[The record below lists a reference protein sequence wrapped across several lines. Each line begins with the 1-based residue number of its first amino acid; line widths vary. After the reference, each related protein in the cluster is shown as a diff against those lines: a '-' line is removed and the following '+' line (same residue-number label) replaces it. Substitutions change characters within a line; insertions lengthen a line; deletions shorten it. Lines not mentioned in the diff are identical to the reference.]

1 MPTVAHTW
9 DARYFQILFQCT
21 FLTYG
26 IGWLGWNAEWLQFA
40 LYIGVALCTQW
51 AFDSLYKKQWQ
62 PLWGSKSF
70 FLNGGLSALISALSL
85 CLLLKTNYWQTAVLA
100 SFISI
105 AGKFI
110 FRANGRHI
118 FNPSALGIVAVI
130 YCTGDAWLSPAQW
143 GSNTLIFFMVA
154 TLGTIVITRVQKL
167 DVCFAF
173 LFTFLGAMFVRQ
185 VLYLNWPLDHFWQT
199 MSTGSL
205 LLFTFFMIS
214 DPKTA
219 PDHRWARIAWGA
231 AIGLVSFYLSAIKFV
246 NGAPIKTLVVMAPLV
261 PVLNSIFR
269 AKAFSW
275 TDAGLRLPPKNYFSI
290 FKIKQPVMKRIMSMA
305 LVVLLLNNDVFSFC
319 GFYVAKA
326 DGTLKNKTSQVI
338 MVRDGSKNV
347 ITMYN
352 DFKGNFKDF
361 AMVVPVPV
369 VLKQSDI
376 KVVDQGIFDRLN
388 DYSKPRLVEYYD
400 ENPCERRYYN
410 EDAKMER
417 PAMPTA
423 TMGAAEQMSKR
434 RDAVKIEAQYLIGEY
449 DILILSAQESSALKT
464 WLNANGYKIPAGA
477 EEVLE
482 PYIKSNLK
490 FFVVK
495 VNAEAKKKV
504 PGDFLR
510 PLQITFHSA
519 KFMLPIRLGMA
530 NADGDQDMIV
540 YAFTRKGRVECT
552 NYRSVSLPTG
562 KNVPLFVLQ
571 NFGVFYS
578 NLFQHQWIKEG
589 KNIALLEYAW
599 DVSPQN
605 FIKCDPCVGNPP
617 TPQDLVQAGVWWTN
631 RNWNDYSDV
640 DNEDD
645 DDGVSNSV
653 YFTRLHVRYNREKFP
668 QDLMFQVT
676 PNKENFQARY
686 VVTHPATGDF
696 SCPEG
701 KKYLKALKKKRKA
714 ELEELA
720 WLTGKTYENWDMA
733 YDETMEENTHLN
745 GTEAAYSS
753 VAAIANDTGGGNNG
767 PGAGLLL
774 AGALLGVGVIMRLR
788 QKKLAPAR
796 A

>member
-1 MPTVAHTW
+1 MQTVAKPW

-26 IGWLGWNAEWLQFA
+26 IGWLGWNAEWFHFA
-40 LYIGVALCTQW
+40 LYTGTALFTQW
-51 AFDSLYKKQWQ
+51 LFDSVFARSIQ
-62 PLWGSKSF
+62 PVFGRNSF
-70 FLNGGLSALISALSL
+70 LLKGGLSALISALSL
-85 CLLLKTNYWQTAVLA
+85 CLLLKTNYWQICILA

-105 AGKFI
+105 AGKFV

-130 YCTGDAWLSPAQW
+130 YFTGEAWLSPAQW

-173 LFTFLGAMFVRQ
+173 LITFLGAMYIRQ
-185 VLYLNWPLDHFWQT
+185 VVYLNWPMDHFWQT

-219 PDHRWARIAWGA
+219 PDHAIARIAWGA
-231 AIGLVSFYLSAIKFV
+231 AIGFISFYLASFKYV
-246 NGAPIKTLVVMAPLV
+246 NGAPVKVLVMMAPLV
-261 PVLNSIFR
+261 PVLNSLFKAR
-269 AKAFSW
+269 AFNW
-275 TDAGLRLPPKNYFSI
+275 TDAGIRFPSKSI
-290 FKIKQPVMKRIMSMA
+290 LSFFKIKQPGMKRIMSIA

-326 DGTLKNKTSQVI
+326 DGALKNKTSQVI
-338 MVRDGSKNV
+338 LVRDGSKNV

-352 DFKGNFKDF
+352 DFKGSFKDF
-361 AMVVPVPV
+361 AMVVPVPT
-369 VLKQSDI
+369 VLKQTDI

-400 ENPCERRYYN
+400 QNPCERYYN
-410 EDAKMER
+410 EDRMMDVKSAPAAMESV
-417 PAMPTA
+417 TKSV
-423 TMGAAEQMSKR
+423 SKKK
-434 RDAVKIEAQYLIGEY
+434 DEVKIEAQYLVGEY
-449 DILILSAQESSALKT
+449 DILILSAKESTGLKN
-464 WLNANGYKIPAGA
+464 WLTENGYKIPAGA

-495 VNAEAKKKV
+495 VNMEAKKKV

-510 PLQITFHSA
+510 PLQITFNSP

-552 NYRSVSLPTG
+552 NYRSVSLPTS

-605 FIKCDPCVGNPP
+605 YVKCDPCVGNPP
-617 TPQDLVQAGVWWTN
+617 TPYDLVQAGVWWTN
-631 RNWNDYSDV
+631 PNWNDYSDV
-640 DNEDD
+640 NNDD
-645 DDGVSNSV
+645 DDDDLSRNV
-653 YFTRLHVRYNREKFP
+653 YFTRLHVRYNRDKFP

-696 SCPEG
+696 SCAAG
-701 KKYLKALKKKRKA
+701 KKYLKDLRKRRKA

-720 WLTGKTYENWDMA
+720 SLTGKTYDNWDMA
-733 YDETMEENTHLN
+733 YNEGNEENEHLA

-753 VAAIANDTGGGNNG
+753 VANIVNDSEGGGRG
-767 PGAGLLL
+767 PGAGLIL
-774 AGALLGVGVIMRLR
+774 AGSLLGMGIVMRLR
-788 QKKLAPAR
+788 QKKLVPAR
-796 A
+796 V

>member
-1 MPTVAHTW
+1 MQTVANPW
-9 DARYFQILFQCT
+9 DARYFQVLFQCT
-21 FLTYG
+21 FLAYG
-26 IGWLGWNAEWLQFA
+26 IGWLGWNAEWVQFS
-40 LYIGVALCTQW
+40 LYIGTALATQW
-51 AFDSLYKKQWQ
+51 LFESIFSRKLR
-62 PLWGSKSF
+62 PLSGSNSF

-85 CLLLKTNYWQTAVLA
+85 CLLLKTNEWHICVLA

-110 FRANGRHI
+110 FRVNGRHI

-130 YCTGDAWLSPAQW
+130 YLTGKAWLSPAQW

-167 DVCFAF
+167 DVCLAF
-173 LFTFLGAMFVRQ
+173 LFTFLGAMFIRQ
-185 VLYLNWPLDHFWQT
+185 VIYLNWPMDHFWQT

-219 PDHRWARIAWGA
+219 PDHPVARIAWGA
-231 AIGLVSFYLSAIKFV
+231 AIGFIAFYATSFNYV
-246 NGAPIKTLVVMAPLV
+246 NGAPIKVLVFMAPLV
-261 PVLNSIFR
+261 PMLNSLFK
-269 AKAFSW
+269 AKAFNWS
-275 TDAGLRLPPKNYFSI
+275 DSLRISFQHIYSI
-290 FKIKQPVMKRIMSMA
+290 FKIKQPGMKKIASIA
-305 LVVLLLNNDVFSFC
+305 LIVLLLNNDVFSFC

-338 MVRDGSKNV
+338 MVRDGGKNV

-400 ENPCERRYYN
+400 QNPCQPVYA
-410 EDAKMER
+410 DDKMMNSMAESVTVKSA
-417 PAMPTA
+417 PAMRKKN
-423 TMGAAEQMSKR
+423 EER
-434 RDAVKIEAQYLIGEY
+434 VKIEAQYIVGEY
-449 DILILSAQESSALKT
+449 DILILSAKESSGLKS
-464 WLNANGYKIPAGA
+464 WLTENGYKIPAGA

-510 PLQITFHSA
+510 PLQITFNSP

-562 KNVPLFVLQ
+562 RNVPLFVLQ

-578 NLFQHQWIKEG
+578 NLFQHQWMKEG

-605 FIKCDPCVGNPP
+605 YVKCDPCVGNPP
-617 TPQDLVQAGVWWTN
+617 TPYDLVQAGVWWTD
-631 RNWNDYSDV
+631 RNWNDYNDV

-645 DDGVSNSV
+645 DYTSNGV

-676 PNKENFQARY
+676 PNKESFQARY

-701 KKYLKALKKKRKA
+701 KKYLKELRKKRKA

-720 WLTGKTYENWDMA
+720 WLTGKTYDNWDMA
-733 YDETMEENTHLN
+733 YEEGNEENKNIT
-745 GTEAAYSS
+745 GTEAAYSN
-753 VAAIANDTGGGNNG
+753 VAAIAGDPNDGGGNG
-767 PGAGLLL
+767 PGAGLIL
-774 AGALLGVGVIMRLR
+774 AGSLLGLGVFMRLR
-788 QKKLAPAR
+788 QKKLVPAQ

>member
-1 MPTVAHTW
+1 MPTVANTW
-9 DARYFQILFQCT
+9 DARYFQVVFQCT
-21 FLTYG
+21 FLAYG
-26 IGWLGWNAEWLQFA
+26 TFWLGWNTEWLHFS
-40 LYIGVALCTQW
+40 LYIGVALFTQW
-51 AFDSLYKKQWQ
+51 VFDSIYSRRLQ
-62 PLWGSKSF
+62 PLFGRQSF
-70 FLNGGLSALISALSL
+70 FLKGGLSALISALSL

-105 AGKFI
+105 AGKFLL
-110 FRANGRHI
+110 RANGRHI

-130 YCTGDAWLSPAQW
+130 YFTGDAWLSPAQW

-173 LFTFLGAMFVRQ
+173 LFTFLGAMFIRQ
-185 VLYLNWPLDHFWQT
+185 VIYLNWPMDHFWQT

-219 PDHRWARIAWGA
+219 PDHRIARIIWGS
-231 AIGLVSFYLSAIKFV
+231 AIGFISFYLASYKYV
-246 NGAPIKTLVVMAPLV
+246 NGAPIKTLVVLAPLV
-261 PVLNSIFR
+261 PILNSLFR
-269 AKAFSW
+269 AKAFNW
-275 TDAGLRLPPKNYFSI
+275 ADAGLRTPFKNYFSF
-290 FKIKQPVMKRIMSMA
+290 FKIKQPVMKRIMSIT
-305 LVVLLLNNDVFSFC
+305 LVVLLFCNDVFSFC

-352 DFKGNFKDF
+352 DFKGNFNDF

-400 ENPCERRYYN
+400 ENPCERRYYD
-410 EDAKMER
+410 DAKMER
-417 PAMPTA
+417 AVAPTA
-423 TMGAAEQMSKR
+423 TMGAAENLSKR
-434 RDAVKIEAQYLIGEY
+434 KDGVKIEAQYIVGEY
-449 DILILSAQESSALKT
+449 DILILSAQESSGLKT

-504 PGDFLR
+504 PGEFLR
-510 PLQITFHSA
+510 PLQITFNSA

-605 FIKCDPCVGNPP
+605 FMKCDPCVGNPP

-640 DNEDD
+640 NDD
-645 DDGVSNSV
+645 DDDDVSNSV
-653 YFTRLHVRYNREKFP
+653 YFTRLHVRYNREKFA

-733 YDETMEENTHLN
+733 YEETTEENENLN

-753 VAAIANDTGGGNNG
+753 VASIAGGSDNGNNG

-774 AGALLGVGVIMRLR
+774 AGSLLGIGIVMRLR

>member
-1 MPTVAHTW
+1 MQTVENRW
-9 DARYFQILFQCT
+9 DARYFQIIFQCT
-21 FLTYG
+21 FLSYG
-26 IGWLGWNAEWLQFA
+26 IGWLGWQAEWLQFS
-40 LYIGVALCTQW
+40 LYIGTALFFQW
-51 AFDSLYKKQWQ
+51 FFESLFARRVQ
-62 PLWGSKSF
+62 PVLGANSF
-70 FLNGGLSALISALSL
+70 LLKGGLSALISALSL
-85 CLLLKTNYWQTAVLA
+85 CLLLKTNFWQICVLA

-105 AGKFI
+105 AGKFLL
-110 FRANGRHI
+110 RVNGRHV

-130 YCTGDAWLSPAQW
+130 YFTGKAWLSPAQW

-154 TLGTIVITRVQKL
+154 TLGTIVITRVQKM

-173 LFTFLGAMFVRQ
+173 LAAFLGAMFVRQ
-185 VLYLNWPLDHFWQT
+185 VIYLNWPADYFWHT

-219 PDHRWARIAWGA
+219 PDHPVARIAWGA
-231 AIGLVSFYLSAIKFV
+231 AIGLVSFYVTSFRFV
-246 NGAPIKTLVVMAPLV
+246 NGAPIKVLVIMAPLV
-261 PVLNSIFR
+261 PVLNSFFK
-269 AKAFSW
+269 AKTFSW
-275 TDAGLRLPPKNYFSI
+275 ADSIRSYSFKNLLSI
-290 FKIKQPVMKRIMSMA
+290 FKIKQASMKKIITIA
-305 LVVLLLNNDVFSFC
+305 LVVLLVNNDVFSFC

-338 MVRDGSKNV
+338 LVRDGNKNV

-361 AMVVPVPV
+361 AMVVPVPT

-376 KVVDQGIFDRLN
+376 KVVDQSIFDRLN

-400 ENPCERRYYN
+400 QNPCLQYN
-410 EDAKMER
+410 KDDMRSMDKAPSAALSEVV
-417 PAMPTA
+417 TIG
-423 TMGAAEQMSKR
+423 MGRKKST
-434 RDAVKIEAQYLIGEY
+434 VKIEAQYLVGEY
-449 DILILSAQESSALKT
+449 DILILSAQESSGLKT
-464 WLNANGYKIPAGA
+464 WLTENGYKIPAGA

-495 VNAEAKKKV
+495 VNMDAKKKL
-504 PGDFLR
+504 PGEFLR
-510 PLQITFHSA
+510 PLQITFNSP

-578 NLFQHQWIKEG
+578 NLFQHQWVKEG

-605 FIKCDPCVGNPP
+605 YVKCDPCVGNPP
-617 TPQDLVQAGVWWTN
+617 TPYDIVQAGVWWTN
-631 RNWNDYSDV
+631 KNWNDYSDV
-640 DNEDD
+640 DNEDE
-645 DDGVSNSV
+645 DGSNNV
-653 YFTRLHVRYNREKFP
+653 YFTRLHVRYNRDKFP

-676 PNKENFQARY
+676 PNKESFQARY

-696 SCPEG
+696 SCEAG
-701 KKYLKALKKKRKA
+701 KAYLKELRKRRKG

-733 YDETMEENTHLN
+733 YEEGKEENEYIS

-753 VAAIANDTGGGNNG
+753 VAAIAGGSDSDSGRGG
-767 PGAGLLL
+767 PGAGLIL
-774 AGALLGVGVIMRLR
+774 AGSLLGMGVVMRLR
-788 QKKLAPAR
+788 QQKLKPVQA
-796 A
+796 